1 VNGTKPEHGFIH
13 NNGFTKRTLRL
24 NLKNLLKSKS
34 FWENVFIVIFA
45 VVLFIGLRLTIQD
58 YEVTSSSMENTLQV
72 NERVLVDK
80 LAFKFGTPQRG
91 DIIVFHPP
99 FPSIAPFIK
108 RVIGL
113 PGEQVEIANG
123 TVTVIKSDGSILIL
137 NEPYIKEPPNYNYTS
152 IVIPANEY
160 FVLGDN
166 RTNSEDSHTGYL
178 VSRSELIGKAWLDI
192 WPLKLFGPAHNYSK
206 YAAAAKTGN

>member
-1 VNGTKPEHGFIH
+1 
-13 NNGFTKRTLRL
+13 
-24 NLKNLLKSKS
+24 LKKILKSKS

-72 NERVLVDK
+72 SERVLVNK
-80 LAFKFGTPQRG
+80 LAYKFGTPQRG

-99 FPSIAPFIK
+99 FPSPAPFIK

-113 PGEQVEIANG
+113 PGEKVEISDG
-123 TVTVIKSDGSILIL
+123 TVTVVKADGSIMIL
-137 NEPYIKEPPNYNYTS
+137 NEPYIKQPPNYNYTG

-166 RTNSEDSHTGYL
+166 RNNSEDSHTGYL
-178 VSRSELIGKAWLDI
+178 VSRSALIGKAWLCV
-192 WPLKLFGPAHNYSK
+192 WPPHFWGLARNYSK
-206 YAAAAKTGN
+206 YTVVTVAAGN

>member
-1 VNGTKPEHGFIH
+1 M
-13 NNGFTKRTLRL
+13 LRL
-24 NLKNLLKSKS
+24 DLNKLLKSKS

-99 FPSIAPFIK
+99 FPSAAPFIK

-113 PGEQVEIANG
+113 PGEKVEIANG
-123 TVTVIKSDGSILIL
+123 TVTVIKADGSILKL
-137 NEPYIKEPPNYNYTS
+137 NEPYIKQPAAYSYTS
-152 IVIPANEY
+152 IVIPADEY

-166 RTNSEDSHTGYL
+166 RNNSEDSHTGYL
-178 VSRSELIGKAWLDI
+178 VSRSELIGRAWLDI
-192 WPLKLFGPAHNYSK
+192 WPFKLFGLAHNYSK
-206 YAAAAKTGN
+206 YAAAAAKPVN

>member
-1 VNGTKPEHGFIH
+1 M
-13 NNGFTKRTLRL
+13 LRL
-24 NLKNLLKSKS
+24 DLKKLLKSKS
-34 FWENVFIVIFA
+34 FWENVLIVIFA

-58 YEVTSSSMENTLQV
+58 YQVTSSSMENTLQV

-99 FPSIAPFIK
+99 FPSPAPFIK

-113 PGEQVEIANG
+113 PGEKVEIANS
-123 TVTVIKSDGSILIL
+123 TVTIVKADGIILRL
-137 NEPYIKEPPNYNYTS
+137 NEPYIKQPAAYNYTS
-152 IVIPANEY
+152 IVIPPNEY

-166 RTNSEDSHTGYL
+166 RNDSEDSHFGYL
-178 VSRSELIGKAWLDI
+178 VSRSELIGRAWLDL
-192 WPLKLFGPAHNYSK
+192 WPFKLFGPAHNYSK
-206 YAAAAKTGN
+206 YSVPAAKTGN

>member
-1 VNGTKPEHGFIH
+1 M
-13 NNGFTKRTLRL
+13 
-24 NLKNLLKSKS
+24 KNLLKSKS

-45 VVLFIGLRLTIQD
+45 VVLFVGLRLTIQD

-91 DIIVFHPP
+91 DIIVFNPP
-99 FPSIAPFIK
+99 FPSTAPFIK

-113 PGEQVEIANG
+113 PGEKVEIADG
-123 TVTVIKSDGSILIL
+123 TVTIVKVDGSILTL
-137 NEPYIKEPPNYNYTS
+137 NEPYIKEPPNYTYTS
-152 IVIPANEY
+152 PVIPPDKY

-178 VSRSELIGKAWLDI
+178 VSRSELIGRAWLDI
-192 WPLKLFGPAHNYSK
+192 WPLKLFGLAHNYSK
-206 YAAAAKTGN
+206 YAAAAAKTGN

>member
-1 VNGTKPEHGFIH
+1 
-13 NNGFTKRTLRL
+13 LRL
-24 NLKNLLKSKS
+24 DLNKLLKSKS

-80 LAFKFGTPQRG
+80 LAYKFGTPQRG

-99 FPSIAPFIK
+99 FPSPAPFVK

-113 PGEQVEIANG
+113 PGEKVEIANG
-123 TVTVIKSDGSILIL
+123 TVTIVRADGSILTL
-137 NEPYIKEPPNYNYTS
+137 NEPYIKQAAAYNYTS

-166 RTNSEDSHTGYL
+166 RNNSEDSHTGYL
-178 VSRSELIGKAWLDI
+178 ASRSELIGKAWLDI
-192 WPLKLFGPAHNYSK
+192 WPFKLFGLAHNYSK
-206 YAAAAKTGN
+206 YAAAAAKTGN

>member
-1 VNGTKPEHGFIH
+1 
-13 NNGFTKRTLRL
+13 LRFDL
-24 NLKNLLKSKS
+24 NKLLKSKS

-45 VVLFIGLRLTIQD
+45 VVLFVGLRLTIQD
-58 YEVTSSSMENTLQV
+58 YEVTSGSMENTLQV

-80 LAFKFGTPQRG
+80 LAYKFGKPQRG

-99 FPSIAPFIK
+99 FPSPAPFVK

-113 PGEQVEIANG
+113 PGEKVEIANG
-123 TVTVIKSDGSILIL
+123 TVTIVKADGSTLKL
-137 NEPYIKEPPNYNYTS
+137 NEPYIKQAAAYNYTS

-166 RTNSEDSHTGYL
+166 RNNSEDSHFGYL
-178 VSRSELIGKAWLDI
+178 VSRDRLIGRAWLDI
-192 WPLKLFGPAHNYSK
+192 WPFKLFGLAHNYSK
-206 YAAAAKTGN
+206 YAAAKTGN

>member
-1 VNGTKPEHGFIH
+1 MK
-13 NNGFTKRTLRL
+13 KLL
-24 NLKNLLKSKS
+24 NSKS
-34 FWENVFIVIFA
+34 FRENVAIILFA

-58 YEVTSSSMENTLQV
+58 YVVTSSSMENTLQV

-99 FPSIAPFIK
+99 FPSPAPFIK

-113 PGEQVEIANG
+113 PGEKVEISDG
-123 TVTVIKSDGSILIL
+123 TVTIIKPDGSIITL
-137 NEPYIKEPPNYNYTS
+137 NEPYIKQPPNYNYPG
-152 IVIPANEY
+152 IVIPADEY

-166 RTNSEDSHTGYL
+166 RDNSEDSHTGYL
-178 VSRSELIGKAWLDI
+178 VSRSELVGRAWLDI
-192 WPLKLFGPAHNYSK
+192 WPFKLFGLAHNYSK
-206 YAAAAKTGN
+206 YAPAAAKTGN

>member
-1 VNGTKPEHGFIH
+1 
-13 NNGFTKRTLRL
+13 LRL
-24 NLKNLLKSKS
+24 DLKKLLKSKS

-45 VVLFIGLRLTIQD
+45 VILFAGLRLTIQD

-72 NERVLVDK
+72 NERVLVNK
-80 LAFKFGTPQRG
+80 LAYKFGTPQRG

-99 FPSIAPFIK
+99 FPSPAPFIK

-113 PGEQVEIANG
+113 PGEKVEIADG
-123 TVTVIKSDGSILIL
+123 TVTIIKADGNILIL
-137 NEPYIKEPPNYNYTS
+137 NEPYIKQAAAYNYIS

-166 RTNSEDSHTGYL
+166 RNNSEDSHTGYL
-178 VSRSELIGKAWLDI
+178 VSGSELIGRAWLDI
-192 WPLKLFGPAHNYSK
+192 WPFKLFGPAHNYSK
-206 YAAAAKTGN
+206 YTAAAAKTGN